1 MLKGINDPINLKKLM
16 QKGLGQILAFIQRNY
31 VGMEY
36 QHAVIQSDSVFRKAF
51 FSQYGKSLTEKNAE
65 ISRG

>member
-1 MLKGINDPINLKKLM
+1 M